1 VVRVSHGRPAAPGRG
16 WIIGHAHAR
25 AWPCCNVDRAHG
37 GTVFTITQIVD
48 QDLFA
53 LVRQAEFVGFG
64 AGQPPGKP
72 GYPSQERENPRPKKA
87 HVSWHSS

>member
-1 VVRVSHGRPAAPGRG
+1 
-16 WIIGHAHAR
+16 
-25 AWPCCNVDRAHG
+25 
-37 GTVFTITQIVD
+37 VFTITQIVD